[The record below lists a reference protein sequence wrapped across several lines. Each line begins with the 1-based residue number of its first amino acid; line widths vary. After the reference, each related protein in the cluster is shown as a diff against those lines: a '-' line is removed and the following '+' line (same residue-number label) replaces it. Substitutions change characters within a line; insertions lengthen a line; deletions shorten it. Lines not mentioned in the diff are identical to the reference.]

1 MRGTEWVHE
10 TFGERFVAKILGREL
25 GL

>member
-10 TFGERFVAKILGREL
+10 TFGERFVAKILRREL

>member
-10 TFGERFVAKILGREL
+10 TFGERFVGKILGREL